1 MIETTPCAECGHTLL
16 YHGHTGE
23 CTITGCLCEMFSEP
37 RQTPRGQDVMTD
49 DGRRVVAKRMLDEW
63 RWAEH
68 RYEVSVSAWYK
79 SHWRAEADKL
89 LEEILQLMGVDS

>member
-1 MIETTPCAECGHTLL
+1 
-16 YHGHTGE
+16 
-23 CTITGCLCEMFSEP
+23 
-37 RQTPRGQDVMTD
+37 MTD